1 MTVFLYF
8 FGTLTRPAAHLW
20 EERGWGA
27 AALAPQS
34 VPVPSCTITSS
45 ITHVVL
51 CFDIFDIVIFIP
63 DHHADA

>member
-34 VPVPSCTITSS
+34 VRVPSCTITSS
-45 ITHVVL
+45 IKHVL
-51 CFDIFDIVIFIP
+51 LYFDIFDIVFDIEG
-63 DHHADA
+63 HTGL